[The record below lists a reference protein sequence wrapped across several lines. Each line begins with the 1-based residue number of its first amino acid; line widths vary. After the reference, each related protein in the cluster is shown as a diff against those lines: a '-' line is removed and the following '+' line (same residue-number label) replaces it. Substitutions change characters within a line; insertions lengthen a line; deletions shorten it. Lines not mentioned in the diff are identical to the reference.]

1 MSNKKVF
8 ITINVSPEHFQ
19 NMEIRGSCSN
29 PAIYWLYK
37 LSLCKLTICGNSCL
51 FLHLDLLLHY
61 RNFLITKENCHV
73 VKIKKVYS
81 LHGYGL

>member
-29 PAIYWLYK
+29 PAI
-37 LSLCKLTICGNSCL
+37 CN
-51 FLHLDLLLHY
+51 
-61 RNFLITKENCHV
+61 
-73 VKIKKVYS
+73 YS
-81 LHGYGL
+81 LEKSTHYFQAMAFRDMRALERL